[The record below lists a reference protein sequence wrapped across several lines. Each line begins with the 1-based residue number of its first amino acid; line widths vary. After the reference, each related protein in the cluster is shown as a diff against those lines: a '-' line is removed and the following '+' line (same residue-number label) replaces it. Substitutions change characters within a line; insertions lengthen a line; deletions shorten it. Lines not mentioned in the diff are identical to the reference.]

1 VRTGQEGHDTVDG
14 PGGLGHERRGEGADG
29 PGGASART
37 SRWAWTADA
46 DGPAAR
52 RVALRCRQEER
63 RGKA

>member
-52 RVALRCRQEER
+52 
-63 RGKA
+63 